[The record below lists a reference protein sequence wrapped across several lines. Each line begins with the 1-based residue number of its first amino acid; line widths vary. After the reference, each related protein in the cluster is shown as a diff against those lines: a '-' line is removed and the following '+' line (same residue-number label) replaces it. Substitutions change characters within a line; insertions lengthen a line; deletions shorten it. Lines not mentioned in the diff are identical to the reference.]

1 MDAFACDFCR
11 HIFTPNLE
19 AQTLEVVD
27 SVQPMTWRWTGQKWR
42 QSRQLDRD
50 LTVLV
55 WGLGAVLIL
64 LPPGLIGLAGYVF
77 PPLPDSPGATV
88 PLVWAGLTLL
98 SHSLLAGWLVA
109 EHYQFSAYVALKLQL
124 RRQFQGSA

>member
-19 AQTLEVVD
+19 AQTIEVVD
-27 SVQPMTWRWTGQKWR
+27 SVQPMTWRWTGQGWR

-50 LTVLV
+50 LTLLV
-55 WGLGAVLIL
+55 WGLGGVLVL
-64 LPPGLIGLAGYVF
+64 LPPGLVWLAGYIF
-77 PPLPDSPGATV
+77 PPLPGSPGANV
-88 PLVWAGLTLL
+88 PLLWAGLTLL
-98 SHSLLAGWLVA
+98 CHSLLALWLVA

-124 RRQFQGSA
+124 RRQLQR